1 VYDFNTRIE
10 IGRYV
15 GEHDDLIDFYED
27 EEPVEEPEEG
37 SVQSEGSY

>member
-1 VYDFNTRIE
+1 MYDFNTRIE

-27 EEPVEEPEEG
+27 EEPVLEEEG

>member
-27 EEPVEEPEEG
+27 EEKTDRESEH
-37 SVQSEGSY
+37 SIQSDDSY